1 MSGGLLI
8 FILAWTVALSV
19 LLPLVCF
26 PVAKFWE
33 PSIQGTCVDQL
44 AVWYVMA
51 GVNIIT
57 DFAIFIIPLPVIKSL
72 QLPTKQKMLLVV
84 VFSLGLL

>member
-1 MSGGLLI
+1 MSGGLLA
-8 FILAWTVALSV
+8 FILAWTVTLSV
-19 LLPLVCF
+19 LLPLVCY
-26 PVAKFWE
+26 PVEKFWE
-33 PSIQGTCVDQL
+33 PALPGSCVDQL

-51 GVNIIT
+51 GVNIVT

-84 VFSLGLL
+84 VFGLGLL

>member
-8 FILAWTVALSV
+8 FILAWTVTLSV

-26 PVAKFWE
+26 PVARFWE
-33 PSIQGTCVDQL
+33 TSLPGTCVDQL

-57 DFAIFIIPLPVIKSL
+57 DAAIFVIPLPVIKSL

-84 VFSLGLL
+84 VFGLGLL